1 MKITIIGGGNAFSD
15 DNSSFL
21 IEIENK
27 KILFDCPENAFK
39 YIKNNNIDIDYVFI
53 SHTHSDHINGLEKLI
68 FYNYFFKNNIINII
82 ANKELNLKN
91 YLPKE
96 EVYFNGEVIKKQMYN
111 LYDNLSILNSS
122 IHIYKFNMIKGNHI
136 ALPSYGLEIIYDL
149 YPENKYLLISG
160 DTKASYNI
168 YLRLKEISEKKYSK
182 AVVFHDFQTFGNS
195 LNSIH
200 MCKDDFEL
208 YKDIKDKFEWYL
220 YHNDDFNEK
229 FKGKIIN
236 I

>member
-96 EVYFNGEVIKKQMYN
+96 EIYFNGEIIKKQMYN

-122 IHIYKFNMIKGNHI
+122 IHIYF
-136 ALPSYGLEIIYDL
+136 
-149 YPENKYLLISG
+149 LLH
-160 DTKASYNI
+160 
-168 YLRLKEISEKKYSK
+168 R
-182 AVVFHDFQTFGNS
+182 
-195 LNSIH
+195 
-200 MCKDDFEL
+200 
-208 YKDIKDKFEWYL
+208 
-220 YHNDDFNEK
+220 
-229 FKGKIIN
+229 
-236 I
+236 

>member
-1 MKITIIGGGNAFSD
+1 MRITIIGGGDAFSD

-27 KILFDCPENAFK
+27 KILFDCSENTFK

-68 FYNYFFKNNIINII
+68 FYNYFFKNNKINII
-82 ANKELNLKN
+82 ANKEINLEK

-96 EVYFNGEVIKKQMYN
+96 EIYYNGERIKVHMYN
-111 LYDNLSILNSS
+111 LYDNLNILNAFLQP
-122 IHIYKFNMIKGNHI
+122 YKFKMIKGNHI
-136 ALPSYGLEIIYDL
+136 VLPSYGLEIIYNL
-149 YPENKYLLISG
+149 YPENKYLFISG

-168 YLRLKEISEKKYSK
+168 YSRLKEISENKFLKT
-182 AVVFHDFQTFGNS
+182 VVFHDFQFGNS

-200 MCKDDFEL
+200 MCSDDFEL
-208 YKDIKDKFEWYL
+208 YNDIKDKFEWYL
-220 YHNDDFNEK
+220 YHNDEFNKK
-229 FKGKIIN
+229 FKGKIID